1 MKVGVVEEIVSSQNL
16 TKKIKIRKEPG
27 IQVYDKQTDLLVGAV
42 PISP

>member
-1 MKVGVVEEIVSSQNL
+1 MKVGVVEEIVSSQTL
-16 TKKIKIRKEPG
+16 TKKKSEKGPG